1 MSVLKNILLYL
12 PKKLIKLNFLL
23 KINSAVDKAD
33 KVDKVLDLPEKAEK
47 GYVLGTKVLGAGTG
61 AAQAVKGSSDLAEAI
76 VCQDGICAVI
86 SGIGLAADC
95 VQICTSFL
103 PGPNVTI
110 AITVPVSCFCKTFV
124 WACKRSK
131 LPFGGC

>member
-1 MSVLKNILLYL
+1 MAIAFLKKVVLFIPN
-12 PKKLIKLNFLL
+12 KLV
-23 KINSAVDKAD
+23 KINSAIEKG
-33 KVDKVLDLPEKAEK
+33 LGLPEKAEK

-61 AAQAVKGSSDLAEAI
+61 AVQAGKGTVDLAEAI
-76 VCQDGICAVI
+76 VCQDGICAVV

-95 VQICTSFL
+95 LQICASYV

-110 AITVPVSCFCKTFV
+110 AVTIPVSYFCKTFV

-131 LPFGGC
+131 LPFVGC

>member
-1 MSVLKNILLYL
+1 MAIAFLKKVVLFIPN
-12 PKKLIKLNFLL
+12 KLV
-23 KINSAVDKAD
+23 KINSAIE
-33 KVDKVLDLPEKAEK
+33 KVLGLPDKAEK

-61 AAQAVKGSSDLAEAI
+61 AVQAGKGTVDLAEAI
-76 VCQDGICAVI
+76 VCQDGICAVV

-95 VQICTSFL
+95 LQICASYV

-110 AITVPVSCFCKTFV
+110 AVTIPVSYFCKTFV